1 METGSSPSVS
11 FVAPS
16 HQVNPSPEVVIE
28 RARVR
33 DVRAVA
39 AIQRQSF
46 APRLAYGP
54 TALLTLLW
62 WPNVAFLVARDPES
76 GRVIG
81 CGIADRNRGT
91 ARVMNLAVAPDL
103 RRGGVGRRLLRALEE
118 KLPEGDVTLMVQE
131 HNAGAQALY
140 LSEGFRRSGFSRDY
154 YGTGQHGI
162 VMRKTRSTS
171 ATGGGTISVP

>member
-1 METGSSPSVS
+1 METGSSPSAS
-11 FVAPS
+11 FPAPS
-16 HQVNPSPEVVIE
+16 HHANPSPEILIE

-54 TALLTLLW
+54 TALITLLW
-62 WPNVAFLVARDPES
+62 WPNVAFLIARDSDS
-76 GRVIG
+76 GRVVG

-91 ARVMNLAVAPDL
+91 TRVMNLAVAPDF
-103 RRGGVGRRLLRALEE
+103 RRSGVGRLLLRALEE
-118 KLPEGDVTLMVQE
+118 KLPEGDVSLMVQE

-162 VMRKTRSTS
+162 VMRKPRSG
-171 ATGGGTISVP
+171 ADGDTISVP